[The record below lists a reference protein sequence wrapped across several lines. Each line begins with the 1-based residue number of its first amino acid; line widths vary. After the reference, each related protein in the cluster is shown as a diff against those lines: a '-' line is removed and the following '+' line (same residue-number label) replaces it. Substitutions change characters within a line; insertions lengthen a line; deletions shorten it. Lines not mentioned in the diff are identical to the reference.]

1 MSDQHHGD
9 MPPPE
14 ADDLALGP
22 VVFWGLGSF
31 VAIVVVIIAL
41 GSYFWIERGREDE
54 VKVGESNKLAA
65 QLKEAEFE
73 SQRRLAPIEK
83 AMQQLAGQNEIK

>member
-1 MSDQHHGD
+1 MSDQHHHD

-22 VVFWGLGSF
+22 VVFWGVSSF

-41 GSYFWIERGREDE
+41 GSYFWIERGARRT
-54 VKVGESNKLAA
+54 KVMQSNKLAA
-65 QLKEAEFE
+65 ELKEAEVE
-73 SQRRLAPIEK
+73 SARRLGTIEK
-83 AMQQLAGQNEIK
+83 AMQQLAGQSEIK